1 MDRVRSRTSKAE
13 VRDVVPQGYFAD
25 LNSDGSWDV
34 REDGSYKGYSSP
46 TRRKWLFEHQQRI
59 LHDFQWVYENN
70 RVHLRQRFLGVRLGQ
85 DPFDMLVIQVGDG
98 HSPAFVSSAAGSA

>member
-13 VRDVVPQGYFAD
+13 VRDVAPQGYFAD

-59 LHDFQWVYENN
+59 LHDFQVGPGPPG
-70 RVHLRQRFLGVRLGQ
+70 RVRARSRTWLRLET
-85 DPFDMLVIQVGDG
+85 
-98 HSPAFVSSAAGSA
+98 